1 MTNKNYWKEK
11 EQQPMEETESAV
23 DGIVMKLKY
32 EVKKDYY
39 TVGDEDVPTIEIVPS
54 EINWMNEE
62 GQYTGWLLASD
73 FDVESL
79 DDYDDFFKREERY
92 FYEQDI
98 YTQQGVDSMKKIEV
112 LISDDAIEKMRT
124 LIMTQKLAQSDSPL
138 TDVVQRIITAIKNEE
153 KTVTFE
159 LKKGAKHERR
169 KS

>member
-1 MTNKNYWKEK
+1 
-11 EQQPMEETESAV
+11 
-23 DGIVMKLKY
+23 
-32 EVKKDYY
+32 
-39 TVGDEDVPTIEIVPS
+39 
-54 EINWMNEE
+54 
-62 GQYTGWLLASD
+62 
-73 FDVESL
+73 
-79 DDYDDFFKREERY
+79 
-92 FYEQDI
+92 
-98 YTQQGVDSMKKIEV
+98 MKKIEV